1 MNQENIT
8 ERALREKEQYNQGLQ
23 RGTYTR
29 ILSHARYFFDIRRKN
44 IIDQAIRYGDG
55 KDILEIGS
63 QSWRRLSENSHTTPK
78 HIVCINISEVE
89 LQKGIDDSRS
99 SRLHPTFHLMDAHHL
114 EFPGESFDMVFGG
127 AILHHLDFT
136 KALDEIERVLKP
148 GGRIIFVEP
157 LGINPI
163 SQLIRSLTP
172 KARTEDEQPLGFREL
187 AELRKRFSIHLHFE
201 QFLSVPLGL
210 LSYVLF
216 RSPDNF
222 LSRMA
227 YRLDLALLRI
237 LPPVR
242 FLYRSIIIVGN
253 KRCAH

>member
-1 MNQENIT
+1 MNQENT
-8 ERALREKEQYNQGLQ
+8 TKRALREKELYNQGLQ

-29 ILSHARYFFDIRRKN
+29 ILSHARYFFDIRREN
-44 IIDQAIRYGDG
+44 IIDHAIRYGDG
-55 KDILEIGS
+55 KDVLEIGS
-63 QSWRRLSENSHTTPK
+63 HWWSSLFETSRITPK
-78 HIVCINISEVE
+78 NLYCINISEVE
-89 LQKGIDDSRS
+89 LQKGIDDSQS
-99 SRLHPTFHLMDAHHL
+99 NRLHPTFHLMDAHHL
-114 EFPGESFDMVFGG
+114 EFSGESFDMVFGG

-136 KALDEIERVLKP
+136 KALDEIERVLRP
-148 GGRIIFVEP
+148 DGRIIFVEP

-187 AELRKRFSIHLHFE
+187 AELRKRFNIHLHFE

-253 KRCAH
+253 KRGAP